1 MITLQLGL
9 EILGVIVGGAFLV
22 ARIESTTKSNREAI
36 ESLANLIRQNMQ
48 DTKDLL
54 ELNKEQQ
61 RESLSRE
68 ISHLKDLISINN
80 NEMRADIQR
89 LDLSQRES
97 NRIRERLAVTES
109 SVKSLHKRLDIEPP
123 INLKY
128 VD

>member
-1 MITLQLGL
+1 MITIETGL
-9 EILGVIVGGAFLV
+9 EILGVIAGGIFLV
-22 ARIESTTKSNREAI
+22 GRMDSTTKSNKEAI
-36 ESLANLIRQNMQ
+36 ESLASLIKQNMQ

-68 ISHLKDLISINN
+68 ISHLKDLLNINN
-80 NEMRADIQR
+80 NEIRADIQR
-89 LDLSQRES
+89 LDASQRES
-97 NRIRERLAVTES
+97 NRIRERLAVAES

-128 VD
+128 EE